1 MEDKK
6 QYFEAKD
13 WSRIATPQKI
23 KEMQTEVENR
33 IEKNKEKMKKGD

>member
-6 QYFEAKD
+6 QYFGANDLPSIENLQKLKD
-13 WSRIATPQKI
+13 L
-23 KEMQTEVENR
+23 QTEVENR